1 MSLTGSS
8 DHSKTDLTDNL
19 HKNHQNCRPN
29 IGIEMKH
36 RTEPPWTVIGVFT
49 TDTDMISGRVYI
61 VQLDLD
67 TRETLV
73 IG

>member
-1 MSLTGSS
+1 MNTA
-8 DHSKTDLTDNL
+8 
-19 HKNHQNCRPN
+19 
-29 IGIEMKH
+29 
-36 RTEPPWTVIGVFT
+36 EPPWTVIGVFT

-67 TRETLV
+67 TWEALV